1 MFDGNPEASCATLT
15 LTGTEVQIQLHRI
28 PYPVEEVVSALRRH
42 QLPEIYSDM
51 FRQGRKLN

>member
-15 LTGTEVQIQLHRI
+15 LSGKEILVDHYRI
-28 PYPVEEVVSALRRH
+28 PYPVEEVVAALRQQH
-42 QLPEIYSDM
+42 LPEIYSDM

>member
-15 LTGTEVQIQLHRI
+15 LSGEDIQVDLHRI
-28 PYPVEEVVSALRRH
+28 PYPVEEVVSALQH
-42 QLPEIYSDM
+42 QHLPEIYSEM